1 MASISAWYHNQY
13 STWDRTRRIQ
23 ASPFLARTDTRTS
36 RVATAMART
45 ATQDAVVINMGIVD
59 DTTNKKEKDKKQES
73 LFGPNIGV
81 VNNVPQWAQS
91 MGKQA
96 TADGLSSDIIK
107 TWIAKSKEPSQ
118 PTTTLQALVNLK
130 RPTLRLVP
138 LAMAPGDD
146 PERADSY
153 HHHGL
158 EFEYDCDAPKC
169 RIIVNVILLADHP
182 LVENVD
188 SRGFSRTLV
197 FETTVDGGFGKLLK
211 LEEGATLELGQFEQ
225 PPQTERSPSCP
236 EKAPADSPA
245 EGTEAASNAR
255 SSRAR
260 KRFTAFN
267 FRKRSTDRAAS
278 GPALAVVDA
287 ETAGP
292 SADGEKVKGVK
303 DDMREG
309 VRVTIQ
315 LCALDEDGLD
325 VATVNQQ
332 TTYLHIVRMGTI
344 PTEDED
350 DTRPWV
356 VQVIK
361 REATIGPH
369 TFHLHEIYGLSS
381 QSAAPAQPQVA
392 PPTTT
397 DVHTYPPSS
406 PAATAPVHE
415 DEPSSECLLCLS
427 SPREVILLPC
437 RHLVACKE
445 CAINMVEFG
454 AGGNIV
460 HTEDSNASANAGT
473 EGAGEGG
480 ANTNASATEGAAA
493 PSVVHPN
500 PRRKRKAKGW
510 FCPVCRQPYT
520 SLLRI
525 STTPPT
531 KDISDD
537 DNRASTFIDE
547 PDHEGGSDHEHVGN
561 EGGNH
566 NTTATTTATSDPLSA
581 TATNTHAPASTGMMN
596 TLRSSFR
603 RNIAL
608 SPPRNDGETLPRDVE
623 RGMEVPTMLV

>member
-1 MASISAWYHNQY
+1 MASISTWYHNQY
-13 STWDRTRRIQ
+13 STWNRTRRMQ
-23 ASPFLARTDTRTS
+23 ASPFLARTDTHTS
-36 RVATAMART
+36 RTATAMART
-45 ATQDAVVINMGIVD
+45 ATQDAIVINMGIVD
-59 DTTNKKEKDKKQES
+59 DNTNKKEKKQET

-81 VNNVPQWAQS
+81 VNTAPQWAQS

-96 TADGLSSDIIK
+96 AADNLSSDIIK
-107 TWIAKSKEPSQ
+107 SWISKSKEASQ

-138 LAMAPGDD
+138 LTMSPGDD
-146 PERADSY
+146 PEHTDSH

-169 RIIVNVILLADHP
+169 RINVHVILPDGHP
-182 LVENVD
+182 LSETVD
-188 SRGFSRTLV
+188 NRGFSRILV
-197 FETTVDGGFGKLLK
+197 FESVVDGGFGKVLQ
-211 LEEGATLELGQFEQ
+211 LEEGATLELGRFEQ
-225 PPQTERSPSCP
+225 TPRPEESSAPQ
-236 EKAPADSPA
+236 EKTALETTAD
-245 EGTEAASNAR
+245 GTETSSSNNGR
-255 SSRAR
+255 NDRAR
-260 KRFTAFN
+260 KRFTTFN

-287 ETAGP
+287 EVAPP
-292 SADGEKVKGVK
+292 SADGEKEKEVK
-303 DDMREG
+303 DDMTEG
-309 VRVTIQ
+309 VRVTIR
-315 LCALDEDGLD
+315 LSALDDDGLE
-325 VATVNQQ
+325 VATVNEQI
-332 TTYLHIVRMGTI
+332 TYLHIVRLGAH
-344 PTEDED
+344 TEDEE

-356 VQVIK
+356 VKVIK

-381 QSAAPAQPQVA
+381 QSTVPAQPQAVSPA
-392 PPTTT
+392 ST
-397 DVHTYPPSS
+397 DAHTYPPTS
-406 PAATAPVHE
+406 PAPAPVHE

-460 HTEDSNASANAGT
+460 HAEDTAAANGGT
-473 EGAGEGG
+473 EAAEGG
-480 ANTNASATEGAAA
+480 ATAAAATEAPAA
-493 PSVVHPN
+493 PSVVPPN

-525 STTPPT
+525 STVPPT

-537 DNRASTFIDE
+537 ENRASASIDE
-547 PDHEGGSDHEHVGN
+547 ADQEGGSDHEQEEN
-561 EGGNH
+561 NP
-566 NTTATTTATSDPLSA
+566 SDPLSA
-581 TATNTHAPASTGMMN
+581 TAPAAGGMMS

-603 RNIAL
+603 RNLAL
-608 SPPRNDGETLPRDVE
+608 SPSRNESETLPRDVE
-623 RGMEVPTMLV
+623 RGTEVPTTVV